1 MSVFR
6 IDIQSDAARSARAV
20 TPHPSS
26 CSVPIVNFP
35 ARLRAGFI
43 AT

>member
-1 MSVFR
+1 
-6 IDIQSDAARSARAV
+6 V
-20 TPHPSS
+20 TPPSSSS